1 MKFLSISII
10 GLLISLSVYGQNN
23 AVPTAKATDV
33 QISLSEDSLL
43 NVGMKIIIP
52 ADTKINS
59 NRMITLIPVLCGEAS
74 TEVLP
79 PVYVYGRRR
88 GIVME
93 RNGRVPEDGSQI
105 FLRKNHTNQTI
116 EYRTTLPYQ
125 AWMRKATL
133 HLEEDLCG
141 CGNNVEEKSEQVLA
155 QVVLPDPKPALP
167 AIAYVVP
174 EAEPYKRRTIE
185 GAAFLDFPVNR
196 TEIYPEYRKNPMEL
210 AKIIS
215 SIDSVPVGDIQHIY
229 IHGYASPEGSY
240 INNTRLAKG
249 RSEALA
255 QYIVEKYQLNDSL
268 FSIESTP
275 EDWVGFKRLV
285 IASDIERKEDILAI
299 IDSHQGA
306 DEKEAKLKKL
316 GAPYLYI
323 WKEWFPAL
331 RHSDYKIDYI
341 IPSFTAEEAR
351 RIFKTQP
358 ELLNLRELFEASRLC
373 ERNSDEY
380 RSILKTAA
388 RLYPDN
394 PDANLN
400 AAAMELESGN
410 LPAARTYMAKAD
422 MGTQAARDN
431 MERII
436 LLEGGNK

>member
-1 MKFLSISII
+1 MKFLSISVI
-10 GLLISLSVYGQNN
+10 GLLVSLSVYGQND
-23 AVPTAKATDV
+23 AVSIVKATDV
-33 QISLSEDSLL
+33 QIGLSEDSLL

-52 ADTKINS
+52 AHMKISS
-59 NRMITLIPVLCGEAS
+59 NRMTTLIPVLRGEVA

-79 PVYVYGRRR
+79 PVYIFGRKRE
-88 GIVME
+88 IVSE
-93 RNGRVPEDGSQI
+93 RNGRMPGDATQV
-105 FLRKNHTNQTI
+105 LRRKNHTEQTI
-116 EYRTTLPYQ
+116 EYRTSLPYQ

-133 HLEEDLCG
+133 HLEQDLCG
-141 CGNNVEEKSEQVLA
+141 CGNNLEEKSELALA
-155 QVVLPDPKPALP
+155 QVVLPDPKPVLP

-174 EAEPYKRRTIE
+174 EAEQYKRRTIE
-185 GAAFLDFPVNR
+185 GAAYLDFPVNR

-210 AKIIS
+210 AKIIQ

-240 INNTRLAKG
+240 ANNTRLAKG

-255 QYIVEKYQLNDSL
+255 QYIVEKYQLSDTL

-275 EDWVGFKRLV
+275 EDWAGFKRLV
-285 IASDIERKEDILAI
+285 MASDIERKEDILAI

-316 GAPYLYI
+316 GTPYLYI

-373 ERNSDEY
+373 DRSSDEY
-380 RSILKTAA
+380 RSILETAA

-400 AAAMELESGN
+400 AAAMELETGN
-410 LPAARTYMAKAD
+410 LSAARVYMAKAD
-422 MGTQAARDN
+422 MSTQAAQDN
-431 MERII
+431 MKRII
-436 LLEGGNK
+436 LQEGGNK